1 MKIII
6 SLLFILTP
14 SISYSTEFEVG
25 QIWKYKT
32 LSPESESTITILKIE
47 KFNDLGKV
55 VHIRVNNLNL
65 VNPIKRRKAS
75 ALPYAPFTQ
84 NAIENSVTKL
94 VGKLETIPDFSVGYQ
109 YWRVEYDAGK
119 IGAFDISVKDA
130 LRTMFEEDWVEKE

>member
-1 MKIII
+1 MKRII
-6 SLLFILTP
+6 SLIFILTP
-14 SISYSTEFEVG
+14 SILYATEFEVG

-32 LSPESESTITILKIE
+32 LSPASKSTITILKME

-65 VNPIKRRKAS
+65 VNPIKKRKAS
-75 ALPYAPFTQ
+75 TLPIVPFTK

-94 VGKLETIPDFSVGYQ
+94 VGKLETIPDFSKGYQ

-119 IGAFDISVKDA
+119 IGAFDISIKDA
-130 LRTMFEEDWVEKE
+130 LRTMFDEDWVEKE